1 MMITVK
7 YPIHQFIERGRFRMK
22 TYEVPLVP
30 GPVSVPVK
38 FREAYMTDF
47 GSSDPGKGLFMN
59 FEREPETS
67 QRDTQR
73 QQTVTHQSEKLC

>member
-1 MMITVK
+1 
-7 YPIHQFIERGRFRMK
+7 MK

-47 GSSDPGKGLFMN
+47 GSSDLEKDFMN
-59 FEREPETS
+59 F
-67 QRDTQR
+67 
-73 QQTVTHQSEKLC
+73 